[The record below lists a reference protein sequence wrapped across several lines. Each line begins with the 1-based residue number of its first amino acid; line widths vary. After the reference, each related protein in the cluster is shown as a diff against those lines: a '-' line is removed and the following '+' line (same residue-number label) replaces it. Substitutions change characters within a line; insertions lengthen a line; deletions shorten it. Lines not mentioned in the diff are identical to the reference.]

1 MTLLFGLCL
10 WSNGQNTLKTQDNT
24 GYNEFDEPG
33 NYRDGAGNSLSWG
46 GRDTTSH
53 KDGKPIPIGIFQWVI
68 DPRLGTVIPAENNDT
83 IVHNYQNNNL
93 YFPHTIVAGGMTR
106 FHSVRAAL
114 EEIPDGAVVA
124 VHDGVRPIVPDEL
137 LMELLTHPLD
147 EKCAGVIPVI
157 SVVESMRKKE
167 FSEDGVQTGSHPV
180 VRENYVLVQTPQ
192 VFDSTRL
199 KQAYKKPYSPAFTD
213 DATVMESSGYSF
225 DMIEGSKFNLK
236 ITTRDD
242 LEFARR
248 LFPEI

>member
-1 MTLLFGLCL
+1 MERKNKQMKYYAVIT
-10 WSNGQNTLKTQDNT
+10 
-24 GYNEFDEPG
+24 
-33 NYRDGAGNSLSWG
+33 AGG
-46 GRDTTSH
+46 VGRRMKADVP
-53 KDGKPIPIGIFQWVI
+53 KQFLDLNGKPILLRTIELFLNLPLPIEVVLVLPPSHIQLWK
-68 DPRLGTVIPAENNDT
+68 DY
-83 IVHNYQNNNL
+83 YQNNNL

>member
-1 MTLLFGLCL
+1 MQMKYYAVIT
-10 WSNGQNTLKTQDNT
+10 
-24 GYNEFDEPG
+24 
-33 NYRDGAGNSLSWG
+33 AGG
-46 GRDTTSH
+46 VGRRMKADVP
-53 KDGKPIPIGIFQWVI
+53 KQFLDLNGKPILLRTIELFLNLPLPIEVVLVLPPSHIQLWR
-68 DPRLGTVIPAENNDT
+68 DY
-83 IVHNYQNNNL
+83 YQNNNL

>member
-1 MTLLFGLCL
+1 MKYYAVIT
-10 WSNGQNTLKTQDNT
+10 
-24 GYNEFDEPG
+24 
-33 NYRDGAGNSLSWG
+33 AGG
-46 GRDTTSH
+46 VGRRMKADVP
-53 KDGKPIPIGIFQWVI
+53 KQFLDLNGKPILLRTIELFLNLPLPIEVVLVLPPSHIQLWK
-68 DPRLGTVIPAENNDT
+68 DY
-83 IVHNYQNNNL
+83 YQNNNL

>member
-1 MTLLFGLCL
+1 MQMKYYAVIT
-10 WSNGQNTLKTQDNT
+10 
-24 GYNEFDEPG
+24 
-33 NYRDGAGNSLSWG
+33 AGG
-46 GRDTTSH
+46 VGRRMKADVP
-53 KDGKPIPIGIFQWVI
+53 KQFLDLNGKPILLRTIELFLNLPLPIEVVLVLPPSHIQLWK
-68 DPRLGTVIPAENNDT
+68 DY
-83 IVHNYQNNNL
+83 YQNNNL